1 MGMARLIAY
10 LRVSTQQ
17 QGRSGLGLEAQQSA
31 IAGYA
36 KSIAGE
42 VIATYTEVES
52 GKRSDRP
59 ELAKALSHAKRSKCR
74 LVIAKLDRLGRNV
87 AFISALMESRVEF
100 TAVDSPHANKLTL
113 HILSAIAEHEAE
125 MISARTKAALAAAK
139 ARGVKLGSARH
150 GHWRGHE
157 AKRIDG
163 AHKGGDRTREKFAA
177 ASKPIYEAV
186 KPTIQSLRNAGRSLQ
201 EIADTLNSQGHT
213 TVSGLAWNR
222 VQIRRLLLAA

>member
-17 QGRSGLGLEAQQSA
+17 QGRSGLGLEAQQAA
-31 IAGYA
+31 ITGYA
-36 KSIAGE
+36 KSIGGE

-59 ELAKALSHAKRSKCR
+59 ELAKALAHAKRGKCR

-87 AFISALMESRVEF
+87 AFISALMESKCEF
-100 TAVDSPHANKLTL
+100 VACDSPHANKLTL

-125 MISARTKAALAAAK
+125 MISARTKAALTAAK
-139 ARGVKLGSARH
+139 ARGVKLGSARA
-150 GHWRGHE
+150 GHWRGRE
-157 AKRIDG
+157 AARIGG
-163 AHKGGDRTREKFAA
+163 AHKGGDRTREKFAS

-186 KPTIQSLRNAGRSLQ
+186 RPTIQAMRNAGNSLQ
-201 EIADTLNSQGHT
+201 EIADTLNNQGHT

-222 VQIRRLLLAA
+222 VQVRRLLLAA